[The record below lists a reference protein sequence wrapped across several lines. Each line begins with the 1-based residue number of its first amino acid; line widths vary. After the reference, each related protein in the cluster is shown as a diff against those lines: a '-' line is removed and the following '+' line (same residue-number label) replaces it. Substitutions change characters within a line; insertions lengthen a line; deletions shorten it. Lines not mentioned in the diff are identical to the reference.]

1 MDSNQIN
8 THQKKDEPVRLL
20 FVKLHNMD
28 QEY

>member
-20 FVKLHNMD
+20 FVKLHMD